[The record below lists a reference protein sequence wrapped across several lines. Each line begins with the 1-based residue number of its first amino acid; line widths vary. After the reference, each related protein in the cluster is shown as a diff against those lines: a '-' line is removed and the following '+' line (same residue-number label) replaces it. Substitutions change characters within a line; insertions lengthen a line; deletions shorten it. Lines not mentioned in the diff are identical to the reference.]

1 MSFIDRPADLELTR
15 LARRHFSSWRFR
27 MNRRPILAALLAAG
41 VVAGAAISGGTGAAA
56 ATTTYTVTDLGTLG
70 YTSSFGGGLN
80 AAGVVS
86 GESTVTVMLPASEC
100 PLRYGVRKPCT
111 VHPENAFVYSGGVMK
126 NLGTLGGLASAATAI
141 NTTGTVV
148 GSADLAS
155 GAPHAFM
162 ESGGVMTDLGTFD
175 GAAATSNAIA
185 INSAGEIVGW
195 STAPG
200 GTGNVAFLYSHG
212 SMTDLGTLGGGTS
225 SVANGINNAGVVIG
239 NSNTAVS
246 DEHGFIYQNGTMTDL
261 GTLGGATSSVDAI
274 NGNGVVTGSSEN
286 TSGTSLPFEYSKG
299 KMTSLGTYNIDTTP
313 QAINDNGVIVGTTYG
328 LNAAGDFF
336 NDAFIYQNGTFQD
349 LNNLIPAGSGWE
361 LTDAVAVNDNG
372 QILVDATSTTSG
384 QDHALLLTPT
394 S

>member
-1 MSFIDRPADLELTR
+1 
-15 LARRHFSSWRFR
+15 
-27 MNRRPILAALLAAG
+27 MNRRPMLAAVLAAG
-41 VVAGAAISGGTGAAA
+41 LAAGATISGATGAAA

-70 YTSSFGGGLN
+70 YTSSAGGGLN
-80 AAGVVS
+80 AAGVAS

-111 VHPENAFVYSGGVMK
+111 VHPENAFLDSGGVMT

-141 NTTGTVV
+141 NASGTVV

-155 GAPHAFM
+155 GASHAFA
-162 ESGGVMTDLGTFD
+162 ESGGVMTNLGTLD
-175 GAAATSNAIA
+175 GAAATSNALA
-185 INSAGEIVGW
+185 INRTGQIAGW

-200 GTGNVAFLYSHG
+200 GSGNVAFLYSNG
-212 SMTDLGTLGGGTS
+212 SMTDLGTIDGGTA
-225 SVANGINNAGVVIG
+225 SVANGINDAGVVIG
-239 NSNTAVS
+239 NSDTAGG
-246 DEHGFIYQNGTMTDL
+246 DELGFIYQNGKMTDI
-261 GTLGGATSSVDAI
+261 GTLGGANSSVNAI
-274 NGNGVVTGSSEN
+274 NDNGVITGSSDN
-286 TSGTSLPFEYSKG
+286 ASGTSLPFVYSG
-299 KMTSLGTYNIDTTP
+299 GTMTSLGTYNIDTTP

-361 LTDAVAVNDNG
+361 LTDAIAVNDNG
-372 QILVDATSTTSG
+372 QILVDATSTTNG
-384 QDHALLLTPT
+384 QDHALLLTPA